1 MARRI
6 FENKI
11 QQQRQTNAETLMK
24 YINKVAREEAIELE
38 VIEQRKEQADNLLNQ
53 TENENQKLKELIDN
67 V

>member
-11 QQQRQTNAETLMK
+11 QQQRQTNVETLMK
-24 YINKVAREEAIELE
+24 YIDEVTGEEANELE
-38 VIEQRKEQADNLLNQ
+38 VIKQRKEQTDNLLNQ